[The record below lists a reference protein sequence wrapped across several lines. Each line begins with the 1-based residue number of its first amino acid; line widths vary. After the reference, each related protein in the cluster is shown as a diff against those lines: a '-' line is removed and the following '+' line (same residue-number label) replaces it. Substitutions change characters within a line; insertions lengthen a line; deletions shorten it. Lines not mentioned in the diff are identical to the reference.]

1 MKLPSWTRTK
11 IGPRS
16 TPFLTLALVGL
27 VVSCD
32 QAAPPKATPKT
43 PPSVAPKV
51 DAPFTD
57 EQQVKDLLLTQAS
70 AWNHG
75 DLPGFCSAYAEDALF
90 LSPSGVT
97 RGRAEILA
105 RYQKRYGNAPETM
118 GSLTLEVLE
127 VRGQGTAA
135 SVAMR
140 WRLLWDPAQKKEPA
154 SGLSLVTLY
163 KAQDDS
169 GKLTW
174 RIHQDASM

>member
-1 MKLPSWTRTK
+1 MSKTRRV
-11 IGPRS
+11 GCM
-16 TPFLTLALVGL
+16 LALVVTL
-27 VVSCD
+27 AACD
-32 QAAPPKATPKT
+32 QVATKAPPPTPAKGPAAKAAANT
-43 PPSVAPKV
+43 
-51 DAPFTD
+51 FTD
-57 EQQVKDLLLTQAS
+57 ERQVKDLLLEQAS

-75 DLPGFCSAYAEDALF
+75 DLPGFCSAYADDALF

-127 VRGQGTAA
+127 VRGDGNAA

-163 KAQDDS
+163 KERDAKGAAQ
-169 GKLTW
+169 W